1 MTTTAKMSPNR
12 EDYLKMIFELG
23 GDTKKVSNKQILG
36 GLNVSAA
43 SVSEMI
49 SKLVDEHYVN
59 HIPYQGIQLT
69 KKGIKAAALLIRKH
83 RLWEVFLVKELHYA
97 FNTVHPEAEVLEHV
111 TTAELAQ
118 RLDAFLGFPKRC
130 PHGGVIP
137 DANGNFEQQSHESL
151 ASLHEGETAR
161 IDRFIDDRE
170 LLDYIRETG
179 LAIDDKIIVRRIISF
194 ASAVTIYDQRKQSE
208 LQIGLKAAEHIF
220 VDKEEMK

>member
-59 HIPYQGIQLT
+59 HTPYQGIQLT

-83 RLWEVFLVKELHYA
+83 RL
-97 FNTVHPEAEVLEHV
+97 
-111 TTAELAQ
+111 
-118 RLDAFLGFPKRC
+118 
-130 PHGGVIP
+130 
-137 DANGNFEQQSHESL
+137 
-151 ASLHEGETAR
+151 
-161 IDRFIDDRE
+161 
-170 LLDYIRETG
+170 
-179 LAIDDKIIVRRIISF
+179 
-194 ASAVTIYDQRKQSE
+194 
-208 LQIGLKAAEHIF
+208 
-220 VDKEEMK
+220 

>member
-12 EDYLKMIFELG
+12 EDYLKIIFELG

-49 SKLVDEHYVN
+49 SKLVDEHYVI
-59 HIPYQGIQLT
+59 HTPYQGVQLT

-137 DANGNFEQQSHESL
+137 DADGNFAQQSHVSL
-151 ASLHEGETAR
+151 ASLSAGIRAK
-161 IDRFIDDRE
+161 IDRIIDDHE

-179 LAIDDKIIVRRIISF
+179 LAIDDHVIIRKISPF
-194 ASAVTIYDQRKQSE
+194 AGAITLYDQRLQTE

-220 VDKEEMK
+220 VDKESN